1 MKQTYRWAMRNAA
14 PTLFVVAAVLFLIG
28 VGQALL
34 SLKNTV
40 GQSVF
45 AGQPVSQGGTQWLM
59 FVSGAF
65 AAISSAVLPF
75 AAAAALYRW
84 DRHDGRSAD

>member
-1 MKQTYRWAMRNAA
+1 MKPIYRWAMQKAA

-28 VGQALL
+28 LGQALL

-40 GQSVF
+40 GEAVF
-45 AGQPVSQGGTQWLM
+45 VGQPIGQGAAQWLM
-59 FVSGAF
+59 FLTGTF
-65 AAISSAVLPF
+65 AAISSAVFPF

-84 DRHDGRSAD
+84 DRYAGRSAD